1 MILEC
6 PVTFG
11 HSIAAEFLWNDLIT
25 LLTFLTLSSSGMNIL
40 SDLNNVEII
49 YSQFSRCVM
58 LVGFYNRHLP
68 FDFLSSYDNCHIG
81 QTHLQAKKHIFG
93 QTNRLICRGCCAP
106 KISIKWQFFVS
117 QTITLSYP
125 QMCIGCTTAPIFKS
139 SSVPSESM
147 QPYLTLTFHLG
158 YEIGYMKG

>member
-68 FDFLSSYDNCHIG
+68 FDFLSSYDNCHIR
-81 QTHLQAKKHIFG
+81 QTHLQAKKHMYIW
-93 QTNRLICRGCCAP
+93 TDE
-106 KISIKWQFFVS
+106 
-117 QTITLSYP
+117 
-125 QMCIGCTTAPIFKS
+125 PIN
-139 SSVPSESM
+139 
-147 QPYLTLTFHLG
+147 L
-158 YEIGYMKG
+158 